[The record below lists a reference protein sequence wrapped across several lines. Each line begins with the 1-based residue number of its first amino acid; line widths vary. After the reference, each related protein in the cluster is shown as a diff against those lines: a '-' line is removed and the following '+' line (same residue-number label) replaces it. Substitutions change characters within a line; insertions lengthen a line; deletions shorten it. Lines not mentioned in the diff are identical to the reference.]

1 MSTRP
6 RELNPCSSI
15 LFSLFRFISS
25 FSINNLPCTHIHVLC
40 KQLIAIYHKWFYFQK
55 NTKSNFQFQDEKI
68 ANLSKIKL
76 APKEKNSVTRFVSE
90 NNVLFFNQWKRKC
103 LLVNRLV
110 LPWARMANILS
121 WSLIWFESADDCAGN
136 ALAIDTS
143 KYAIFIKFI
152 FKVFFCQKLI
162 FDF

>member
-40 KQLIAIYHKWFYFQK
+40 KQLIAIYHDFISKK
-55 NTKSNFQFQDEKI
+55 STKSNFQFLDEKI

-90 NNVLFFNQWKRKC
+90 KQRPIFSVKKEVSSGQPVGSSLGENGQDSF
-103 LLVNRLV
+103 LVTH
-110 LPWARMANILS
+110 
-121 WSLIWFESADDCAGN
+121 LIRVS
-136 ALAIDTS
+136 
-143 KYAIFIKFI
+143 
-152 FKVFFCQKLI
+152 
-162 FDF
+162 